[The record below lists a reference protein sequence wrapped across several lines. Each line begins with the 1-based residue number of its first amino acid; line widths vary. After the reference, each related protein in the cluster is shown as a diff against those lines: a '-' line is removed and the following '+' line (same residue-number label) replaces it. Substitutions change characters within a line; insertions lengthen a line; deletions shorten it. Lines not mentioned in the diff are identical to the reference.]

1 MWSLKPSHEV
11 PQFFFMCCAAGTLA
25 LHRHERSRTQD
36 IRCMV
41 SFPSTASPSSGALI
55 PLLIASNHHLFMSQA
70 HPRRVARVAK
80 QIERE
85 VGTLL
90 LHDRVR
96 TLSSHDQFPLCSS
109 SLKLSHIMPGLRFLE
124 ALPPEVV
131 CTPGTVQCRCCK
143 AQSAL
148 K

>member
-1 MWSLKPSHEV
+1 
-11 PQFFFMCCAAGTLA
+11 
-25 LHRHERSRTQD
+25 
-36 IRCMV
+36 MV
-41 SFPSTASPSSGALI
+41 YFLSNASPSSGALI

-96 TLSSHDQFPLCSS
+96 TLSSHDQLPFCSS
-109 SLKLSHIMPGLRFLE
+109 SISRIRPGLRFLE
-124 ALPPEVV
+124 VLPPEVV
-131 CTPGTVQCRCCK
+131 CTPGTMHCRCCK
-143 AQSAL
+143 AQSVL